1 MTLQVRLASH
11 INLSNPLVDE
21 VKQNYS
27 DVFFMTKEILANMEL
42 FSQATISDDEIV
54 YVCLHSWLLSNVE
67 KKTINFQYWRF
78 VRQDLELLKCLKI
91 VLNLSLGIV

>member
-27 DVFFMTKEILANMEL
+27 DVFFMTKILANMEA
-42 FSQATISDDEIV
+42 FSRATISDDEIV
-54 YVCLHSWLLSNVE
+54 YVCLHFLAAIE
-67 KKTINFQYWRF
+67 RRKPP
-78 VRQDLELLKCLKI
+78 
-91 VLNLSLGIV
+91 

>member
-11 INLSNPLVDE
+11 IDLSNPLVDE

-27 DVFFMTKEILANMEL
+27 DVFFMTKEILANMEA

-54 YVCLHSWLLSNVE
+54 YVCLHFLAAIE
-67 KKTINFQYWRF
+67 RRKKTINSQYWRF
-78 VRQDLELLKCLKI
+78 VRQDLGPLKC
-91 VLNLSLGIV
+91 